1 MAKMDRVGT
10 SILQGGEDAS
20 LQITAHKLNR
30 KNYLQWSQSIKLV
43 IQGRGKLEHLIAAT
57 KPPKED
63 GPAFQGWDAENSI
76 VIACVINFMEIEIG
90 QTYRFLPTAKDV

>member
-1 MAKMDRVGT
+1 MRD
-10 SILQGGEDAS
+10 
-20 LQITAHKLNR
+20 
-30 KNYLQWSQSIKLV
+30 LQWSQSIKLV